1 MMLRMQSPV
10 VKAVQSLVPKFGALQ
25 HGIVDVQT
33 TQTHQGQQIDKLV
46 TLVAALADH
55 SVGLQQRLD
64 NLENQGTVRTSVSA
78 VAAAN
83 SPVAAAANVAVFP
96 AANAVP
102 AANVAT
108 DSAALLQARTDALT
122 APTLRHPIALSTTP
136 VDLKTP
142 VERSQPGDEPGEVK
156 TTGSAVTFFLRTACG
171 RKVQRGE
178 IHFKNSE
185 QRARAKLCCQWF
197 KAIATQVRAR
207 AGTPHP
213 KDNQWCTCLHLAPFL
228 HLPAFCVAHIV
239 ANTVTLNLLS
249 QEEQAAFM
257 FDKYE
262 AGAAVMKAGYLHKLI
277 VGKLVQ
283 CFTDKQLAVPKKLR
297 TLSAGDGFLQ
307 ISSFHTFVT
316 DQLVK
321 QHEYA
326 HNQLLASLPAY
337 RQDQERK
344 AQAILNPPASSSS
357 PKKSPKKSP
366 ASSPNKSPNRS
377 PNKSHASS
385 SSPNQGTKRPAA
397 AADAGPSN
405 PRKSHKKRSQVQ
417 STLNFA

>member
-1 MMLRMQSPV
+1 
-10 VKAVQSLVPKFGALQ
+10 
-25 HGIVDVQT
+25 
-33 TQTHQGQQIDKLV
+33 
-46 TLVAALADH
+46 
-55 SVGLQQRLD
+55 
-64 NLENQGTVRTSVSA
+64 
-78 VAAAN
+78 
-83 SPVAAAANVAVFP
+83 
-96 AANAVP
+96 
-102 AANVAT
+102 
-108 DSAALLQARTDALT
+108 
-122 APTLRHPIALSTTP
+122 
-136 VDLKTP
+136 
-142 VERSQPGDEPGEVK
+142 
-156 TTGSAVTFFLRTACG
+156 
-171 RKVQRGE
+171 
-178 IHFKNSE
+178 
-185 QRARAKLCCQWF
+185 
-197 KAIATQVRAR
+197 
-207 AGTPHP
+207 
-213 KDNQWCTCLHLAPFL
+213 
-228 HLPAFCVAHIV
+228 
-239 ANTVTLNLLS
+239 VTLNLLS

-405 PRKSHKKRSQVQ
+405 PRKSPKKRSQVQ